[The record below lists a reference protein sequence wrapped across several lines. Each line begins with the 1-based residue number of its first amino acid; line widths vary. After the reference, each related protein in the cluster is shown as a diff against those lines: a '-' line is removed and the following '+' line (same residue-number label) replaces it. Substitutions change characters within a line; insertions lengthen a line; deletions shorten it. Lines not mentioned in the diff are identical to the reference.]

1 MKLQKRQKGGEAVRR
16 RKSGFTLIELIVVLV
31 IMGIVAAAAI
41 PTFMGYLDKT
51 KKTIC
56 ESQRGQLR
64 RELTAL
70 EFSETG
76 GQGKLLDSEL
86 QDLADGLT
94 SYHCQQGGTYTV
106 TRGTDGTV
114 MVICSVHDAQYHYD
128 MNDLMGNLMDHVE
141 ESNKASRKNIMEYL
155 TGPGKKIDSTS
166 PNGEKTKAITE
177 ALKAMGNEL
186 GANGIQ
192 TWMMQGQNGNASLSL
207 DQKNYMLYWS
217 TESIESENK
226 EENEN
231 KVGTWVRVIRYDSK
245 TKQYTAGYAKIG
257 KTTLTEYE
265 VSKTYNTLGDG
276 EKTPEF
282 RKVGEPASSYEEII
296 GTFASLEQT
305 KPKNWAG

>member
-128 MNDLMGNLMDHVE
+128 MNDLIGNLMDKDNELKKKVLGWL
-141 ESNKASRKNIMEYL
+141 SDQN
-155 TGPGKKIDSTS
+155 TKIDSTS
-166 PNGEKTKAITE
+166 SAGQRTKAIEE
-177 ALKAMGNEL
+177 ALKAAGNDL
-186 GANGIQ
+186 GTNGIQ
-192 TWMMQGQNGNASLSL
+192 SWMMQGQAGNTSGSTNN
-207 DQKNYMLYWS
+207 NYVLYWS
-217 TESIESENK
+217 TEKIDG
-226 EENEN
+226 EE
-231 KVGTWVRVIRYDSK
+231 KLGTWVRVIRYNSK
-245 TKQYTAGYAKIG
+245 TKDYTAGYVQVG
-257 KTTLTEYE
+257 KT
-265 VSKTYNTLGDG
+265 SMNGGGTYNTFGSKNNDG
-276 EKTPEF
+276 APVVVDFQQE
-282 RKVGEPASSYEEII
+282 GESVKSYAEVVKI
-296 GTFASLEQT
+296 FAALEQT